1 MGLANMS
8 AKEHRAWWRT
18 RRWWLQC
25 LIWLI
30 LLNGLTALVLKSI
43 SSEPEVAVESR
54 SGMPAPMVETPAV
67 TALIVFLAMSGIA
80 VPIAAISTGQDT
92 FLGERHS
99 GTAAW
104 VLSKPVSRTAF
115 ILGKLIANGL
125 GFLATGIVIPGVIG
139 YLEITILGR
148 AQLPWLAFAGAM
160 GLVYL
165 NLLFYLTL
173 AMVLGT
179 LFNGR
184 GPVLG
189 ITLALLI
196 GYQLILMFAPWL
208 AEVMPW
214 TFLGSA
220 GQGGSPLAVLLAQG
234 QPLPT
239 VAPIVAAVLW
249 CMLFVVV
256 AIWRFGR
263 EEF

>member
-30 LLNGLTALVLKSI
+30 VLNGLAALALKSVQ
-43 SSEPEVAVESR
+43 SEPEVAIEPR
-54 SGMPAPMVETPAV
+54 PDMPAPMVETPAV
-67 TALIVFLAMSGIA
+67 TALIVFLAMTGVA
-80 VPIAAISTGQDT
+80 VPISAISIGQDSI
-92 FLGERHS
+92 LGERHS

-125 GFLATGIVIPGVIG
+125 GFLATGIVLPGVIG
-139 YLEITILGR
+139 YLEITILGG
-148 AQLPWLAFAGAM
+148 AQLPWLPFAGAM

-173 AMVLGT
+173 AMMLGT

-196 GYQLILMFAPWL
+196 GYQLILMLAPWL

-214 TFLGSA
+214 TLLGSA
-220 GQGGSPLAVLLAQG
+220 GQGGSPLAVLLALG

-239 VAPIVAAVLW
+239 VAPIIATALW
-249 CMLFVVV
+249 CVLFVVV
-256 AIWRFGR
+256 AIWRFRR